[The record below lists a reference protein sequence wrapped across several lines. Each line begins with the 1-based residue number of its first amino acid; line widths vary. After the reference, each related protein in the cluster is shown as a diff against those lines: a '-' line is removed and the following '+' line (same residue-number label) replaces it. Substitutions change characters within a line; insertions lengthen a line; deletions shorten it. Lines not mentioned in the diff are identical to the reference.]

1 MRVGVRL
8 GVAVAIGI
16 MIVFGF
22 AVGWSKTTAAQ
33 GASTLAV
40 PSFAS
45 QDGKAAAPSAAPRT
59 TLLPADCAEAL
70 SGPVDAAALLAQ
82 PTGSV
87 GVRTTLGV
95 AAPSVGLL
103 ERMSCAYQRGGAP
116 NQLLGLTLAAFT
128 DAQSADDQRLRN
140 IAAERGDT
148 RSATPVSLGGAKA
161 LLLTETTGPRLM
173 VAYDRFTL
181 TATLP
186 PGVVA
191 DGQAGP
197 VLVDLV
203 RRVLPTL
210 SPAAAQP
217 APAPAPTR
225 H

>member
-1 MRVGVRL
+1 M
-8 GVAVAIGI
+8 AVAIGI
-16 MIVFGF
+16 MIVIGF
-22 AVGWSKTTAAQ
+22 ALGWSSLPAAHS
-33 GASTLAV
+33 ASTLAV

-45 QDGKAAAPSAAPRT
+45 QDGRAAAPPVAPRS
-59 TLLPADCAEAL
+59 TLLPTDCADVL
-70 SGPVDAAALLAQ
+70 TGPADASALLAQ

-87 GVRTTLGV
+87 GVHTVLGL

-103 ERMSCAYQRGGAP
+103 ERVSCAYQRGGQP
-116 NQLLGLTLAAFT
+116 SQLLGLNLAAFS
-128 DAQSADDQRLRN
+128 DPRSADDQRLRN

-161 LLLTETTGPRLM
+161 LLLAERTGARLM
-173 VAYDRFTL
+173 VAYDRYTV

-191 DGQAGP
+191 DAQAGP

-210 SPAAAQP
+210 PPPSAAAQP
-217 APAPAPTR
+217 GTPPAPTR